1 MCIILIKL
9 KLVKIDNLFKIK
21 QVFVV
26 FILYVLGIL
35 IKCYIMRYMYSKY
48 IIVNDMLV
56 VMYIFDDVDN
66 FFFCILNFILKV
78 FLYFDLYFI
87 FFYLLM

>member
-1 MCIILIKL
+1 
-9 KLVKIDNLFKIK
+9 
-21 QVFVV
+21 
-26 FILYVLGIL
+26 
-35 IKCYIMRYMYSKY
+35 MYSNY

-56 VMYIFDDVDN
+56 VMYIFDDFDN
-66 FFFCILNFILKV
+66 FFFCILNFVLKV